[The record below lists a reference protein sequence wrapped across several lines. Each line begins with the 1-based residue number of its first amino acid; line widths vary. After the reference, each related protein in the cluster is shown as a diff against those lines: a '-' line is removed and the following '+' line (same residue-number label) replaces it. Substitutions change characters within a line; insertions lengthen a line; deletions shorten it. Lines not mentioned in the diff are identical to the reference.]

1 MRGRERGRI
10 SARKNIRDQRSHIT
24 DARHQAGHHRP
35 GELGSM
41 DRRGLLDDGA
51 DAVRLDDA
59 PDEEGDAGN
68 RRDDG
73 LQREEVAAEIGYGS
87 ASERDHSQMEPS
99 GIAVRVRFD
108 ELGSRVGHESER
120 E

>member
-51 DAVRLDDA
+51 DPVRLNYA
-59 PDEEGDAGN
+59 TDEEGDAGDG
-68 RRDDG
+68 RDDG
-73 LQREEVAAEIGYGS
+73 FEREEVAAGGGWS
-87 ASERDHSQMEPS
+87 VSW
-99 GIAVRVRFD
+99 
-108 ELGSRVGHESER
+108 L
-120 E
+120 